1 MYMPPKAN
9 AAEVRHNLLV
19 AVILADLEKE
29 YANTGDVPGSGWYS
43 AYDAEYT
50 SRRFRPHTFTDTE
63 ILDAMEKAFMQF
75 DDSHQGLNGPDP
87 RIFIPFILTDLIQP
101 ALAIVATNAERR
113 AYTQWARQFLTNLMQ
128 DRANHIGAHTLVT
141 GRDFRQEIGLPRDL
155 WSMEYIPTGSELHRW
170 RRDNPEAAALN
181 DPNDPVAY
189 DEWMWM
195 ETSSRG
201 DRV

>member
-1 MYMPPKAN
+1 MPPKATN

-19 AVILADLEKE
+19 AVILADLERE
-29 YANTGDVPGSGWYS
+29 YANTGDVPSSGWYS

-63 ILDAMEKAFMQF
+63 IWEAMGKAFMQF

-87 RIFIPFILTDLIQP
+87 RIFIPFLLVDLIQP

-113 AYTQWARQFLTNLMQ
+113 AYTLWARQFLTNIMQ
-128 DRANHIGAHTLVT
+128 DRANQANHIGVHTLVT
-141 GRDFRQEIGLPRDL
+141 D
-155 WSMEYIPTGSELHRW
+155 IPTGSELHRW

-189 DEWMWM
+189 DQWMWM